1 MTKDEIEIY
10 NQLRDEEAEDRAEQ
24 DRQAQT
30 LFQEQQ
36 SIQPDLGPVTP
47 QQQRKPMQS
56 ILKPSTSAKK
66 GTHKK

>member
-24 DRQAQT
+24 DRQTQT

-36 SIQPDLGPVTP
+36 SIQPDLGPVTL
-47 QQQRKPMQS
+47 QQQQKPMQS

-66 GTHKK
+66 GT